1 MSARHTSRG
10 AALGSRS
17 GDGVGRVDRLVLG
30 ALAATAAGI
39 VVRELIGPD
48 SRNFPPGRLVQVDG
62 RPTHV
67 MESKG
72 SQTPTVVFE
81 SGLGNPATM
90 WYWLFDHLPSKCR
103 LVAYDRPGIG
113 WSRSAKGARDS
124 TRHPEQLLALL
135 KAAGAPPPYLLVG
148 HSLGGLLVRLFA
160 HRHPELTAGLVLVD
174 ATHPAE
180 LSGSAFHHGLGSTFR
195 RLDRWIA
202 RAAFGLATDP
212 GVIAELTSLPP
223 ALVAPTAKAMTRL
236 GSLRAA
242 RRELA
247 LSREWAAACDLTD
260 LPASWPVA
268 VVSAATG
275 LEHTPGFAEYQ
286 RDLARLSD
294 VTRSY
299 SVAKATHNS
308 LLVDRT
314 HAETVAEA
322 IVWALDMVRRSPDS
336 GSGADRGNSPAS
348 TVAHDGRAP
357 A

>member
-1 MSARHTSRG
+1 MESN
-10 AALGSRS
+10 GSRS
-17 GDGVGRVDRLVLG
+17 
-30 ALAATAAGI
+30 
-39 VVRELIGPD
+39 
-48 SRNFPPGRLVQVDG
+48 
-62 RPTHV
+62 
-67 MESKG
+67 
-72 SQTPTVVFE
+72 PTVVFE

-90 WYWLFDHLPSKCR
+90 WYWLFDHLPSECN

-113 WSRSAKGARDS
+113 WSRPAKGVRESARHS
-124 TRHPEQLLALL
+124 EQLLSLL

-148 HSLGGLLVRLFA
+148 HSLGGLLIRLFA
-160 HRHPELTAGLVLVD
+160 EQHPELTAGLVLVD

-180 LSGSAFHHGLGSTFR
+180 LAGSAFHPGVGSTLR

-202 RAAFGLATDP
+202 RAALGLRVDAGLT
-212 GVIAELTSLPP
+212 AELASMPP
-223 ALVAPTAKAMTRL
+223 ALVGPTAKAKTRV

-247 LSREWAAACDLTD
+247 LSREWAAACDRVD

-275 LEHTPGFAEYQ
+275 LEYTPGFAEYQ

-308 LLVDRT
+308 LLVDRE
-314 HAETVAEA
+314 HAHTIAEA
-322 IVWALDMVRRSPDS
+322 ILWALDRVPQRPGRAPDP
-336 GSGADRGNSPAS
+336 GGSPAS
-348 TVAHDGRAP
+348 TVSRDERAS

>member
-1 MSARHTSRG
+1 MSARHTPRG
-10 AALGSRS
+10 AVIGPRS
-17 GDGVGRVDRLVLG
+17 GDGAGRADRLVLG

-39 VVRELIGPD
+39 AVRELIGPD

-72 SQTPTVVFE
+72 SQAPTVVFE

-90 WYWLFDHLPSKCR
+90 WYWLFDHLPSECR

-113 WSRSAKGARDS
+113 WSQPAKGARDS
-124 TRHPEQLLALL
+124 ARHPDQLLSLL

-160 HRHPELTAGLVLVD
+160 ERHPELTAGLVLVD

-202 RAAFGLATDP
+202 RAALGLTADA
-212 GVIAELTSLPP
+212 GVTAELLSMPP
-223 ALVAPTAKAMTRL
+223 ALVAPTVKAMTRL

-247 LSREWAAACDLTD
+247 LSREWAAACDRAD

-268 VVSAATG
+268 IVSAATG
-275 LEHTPGFAEYQ
+275 LEYTPGFAEYQ
-286 RDLARLSD
+286 RDLALLSD

-308 LLVDRT
+308 LLVDRD

-322 IVWALDMVRRSPDS
+322 IVWALDRVPRDPGPDP
-336 GSGADRGNSPAS
+336 GPDRGGSPAS
-348 TVAHDGRAP
+348 TVSRDGSAS